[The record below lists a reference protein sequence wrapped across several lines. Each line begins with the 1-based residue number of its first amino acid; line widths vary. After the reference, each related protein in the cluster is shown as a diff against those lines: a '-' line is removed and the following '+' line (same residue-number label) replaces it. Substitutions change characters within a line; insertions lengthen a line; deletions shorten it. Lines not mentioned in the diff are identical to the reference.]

1 MKNERVSEPAHM
13 RFKLA
18 WSTNFECGKNCKDP
32 RHSWE
37 EEIDQKVLIN
47 TGVATIETYMFC
59 KRCNL

>member
-13 RFKLA
+13 RFKLT
-18 WSTNFECGKNCKDP
+18 WSTNSECGKNCKDP

-47 TGVATIETYMFC
+47 TGMWL
-59 KRCNL
+59 R